1 MAKYKILIIL
11 ILIILA
17 NKILAQDPCPYKKAS
32 NETVIL
38 DIKDLQKI
46 CASVFNCKMQADSSA
61 EVIHCTKSVA
71 NYPKPVHLYI
81 PTSLDLSKKVETF
94 VHFHGHNIGY
104 DHFHKTKIPGEGYG
118 DYGNF
123 LSSSNVN
130 GILAVPE
137 SDGNCNTY
145 DSYFANPKN
154 ANAFLESIRSS
165 SKAKETT
172 LHLSGH
178 SGAYRVLNR
187 LASFANDGS
196 VENLKDLH
204 SIGLFDATYGSIA
217 HIETWTKNHYRAG
230 DKFLF
235 YNTFI
240 DGPKATASKISLE
253 LKEKYKT
260 TPSDSIVFKP
270 VHEPKEMEGVLQ
282 HFNVLR
288 DGSLKNFFMLAEKR

>member
-1 MAKYKILIIL
+1 MAKYKILLIL
-11 ILIILA
+11 VLIILA
-17 NKILAQDPCPYKKAS
+17 NKILAQDFCLHKKAS
-32 NETVIL
+32 NEAVIL
-38 DIKDLQKI
+38 DIKEMQKI
-46 CASVFNCKMQADSSA
+46 CAQAFNCKMQSDTTP
-61 EVIHCTKSVA
+61 EVIHCTKTVA

-81 PTSLDLSKKVETF
+81 PTKLNLNKKVETF
-94 VHFHGHNIGY
+94 VHFHGHNIGH
-104 DHFHKTKIPGEGYG
+104 DHFYKSKTPGEGYG

-123 LSSSNVN
+123 LSSSDVN
-130 GILAVPE
+130 GILAIPE

-154 ANAFLESIRSS
+154 AQAFLEGIRSS
-165 SKAKETT
+165 TKASETN

-187 LASFANDGS
+187 LASYANDGS
-196 VENLKDLH
+196 VESLKDLH

-217 HIETWTKNHYRAG
+217 HIENWTKKHYQAG

-240 DGPKATASKISLE
+240 DGPKATASRISLE
-253 LKEKYKT
+253 LKEKYKS

-270 VHEPKEMEGVLQ
+270 VHEPKEMDGVLQ